1 VRTTLAACALA
12 DLHGVEM
19 PIARSVRDLLA
30 GEVEPKDG
38 VELLLRRQLRSENE

>member
-1 VRTTLAACALA
+1 MAACALA

-19 PIARSVRDLLA
+19 PIAQSVRSLLE
-30 GEVEPKDG
+30 GEVEPKEG